1 MKKIMIMAAVAL
13 TVAACG
19 GKKDGSSADAVADNG
34 PVVTR
39 TVGGLEVSWIKDN
52 QGERL
57 MPVSLFP
64 DAPQSLID
72 SLGVQDGLPSSVGTF
87 LVRTDDGLI
96 LFDTGNGGEDAGLYS
111 GLDSLGVAPS
121 DIDYLYI
128 THFHGDHIGG
138 MMAGDSVVFPN
149 AQVYASKVEYDAWTT
164 PGDGHDQAIRTM
176 EAYGDRLHL
185 FNDGDVLPGG
195 FTAIAAYGHTPGHTV
210 FQNGKLLIVG
220 DLMHGAAI
228 QMIRP
233 EVNASFDMDGAAAA
247 ATRAKFI
254 SYARENG
261 CVMAGMHLPEP
272 GFYDFAA
279 EQAGK

>member
-1 MKKIMIMAAVAL
+1 
-13 TVAACG
+13 
-19 GKKDGSSADAVADNG
+19 
-34 PVVTR
+34 
-39 TVGGLEVSWIKDN
+39 
-52 QGERL
+52 
-57 MPVSLFP
+57 
-64 DAPQSLID
+64 
-72 SLGVQDGLPSSVGTF
+72 
-87 LVRTDDGLI
+87 
-96 LFDTGNGGEDAGLYS
+96 
-111 GLDSLGVAPS
+111 
-121 DIDYLYI
+121 
-128 THFHGDHIGG
+128 

-185 FNDGDVLPGG
+185 FNDGDLLPGG
-195 FTAIAAYGHTPGHTV
+195 FTALAAYGHTPGHTV

>member
-1 MKKIMIMAAVAL
+1 MMIIAAVAL

-19 GKKDGSSADAVADNG
+19 GKKGDSPAAAVADNG

-96 LFDTGNGGEDAGLYS
+96 LFDTGNGGEGAGLYS

-176 EAYGDRLHL
+176 EAYGDRLL
-185 FNDGDVLPGG
+185 
-195 FTAIAAYGHTPGHTV
+195 AAYGHTPGHTV

-233 EVNASFDMDGAAAA
+233 EVNASFDMDGSAAA

-254 SYARENG
+254 SYARENS

>member
-1 MKKIMIMAAVAL
+1 MSENKETTMEGVKTIEIDGMKVTWIQ
-13 TVAACG
+13 
-19 GKKDGSSADAVADNG
+19 DN
-34 PVVTR
+34 T
-39 TVGGLEVSWIKDN
+39 
-52 QGERL
+52 QERL
-57 MPVSLFP
+57 MERTLFA
-64 DAPQSLID
+64 DASDALID
-72 SLGVQDGLPSSVGTF
+72 SLGLQKGIPATISVFVLEKDGKN
-87 LVRTDDGLI
+87 I
-96 LFDTGNGGEDAGLYS
+96 LFDAGNGKDDSRLTAGLKAIN
-111 GLDSLGVAPS
+111 LTAN
-121 DIDYLYI
+121 DIDFIYL

-176 EAYGDRLHL
+176 DAYGDRLHL

-254 SYARENG
+254 SYAGENG

>member
-1 MKKIMIMAAVAL
+1 M
-13 TVAACG
+13 
-19 GKKDGSSADAVADNG
+19 S
-34 PVVTR
+34 
-39 TVGGLEVSWIKDN
+39 
-52 QGERL
+52 
-57 MPVSLFP
+57 
-64 DAPQSLID
+64 
-72 SLGVQDGLPSSVGTF
+72 TF
-87 LVRTDDGLI
+87 LVETDGIKI
-96 LFDTGNGGEDAGLYS
+96 LFDTGMGSS
-111 GLDSLGVAPS
+111 GSKLLPTLASMGIKPA
-121 DIDYLYI
+121 DIQYIYL

-195 FTAIAAYGHTPGHTV
+195 FTALAAYGHTPGHTV
-210 FQNGKLLIVG
+210 FRNGKLLIVG

-254 SYARENG
+254 SYAGENG